1 MKRKPASKSGSAV
14 DKMKPTKG
22 PTKNKPLVY
31 TEVQDGHMKDA
42 KRGMKKSSKKDCG
55 Y

>member
-1 MKRKPASKSGSAV
+1 MKKKSTMKSGSAV

-22 PTKNKPLVY
+22 PLKNKPQVY

-42 KRGMKKSSKKDCG
+42 KRGMKRTKSKDCG

>member
-1 MKRKPASKSGSAV
+1 MKKKSMAKSGSAV

-22 PTKNKPLVY
+22 PTKNKPQVY
-31 TEVQDGHMKDA
+31 TEVQDGHTKSA
-42 KRGMKKSSKKDCG
+42 MKKPKSKKSEG